1 MRALGEWST
10 TERVSV
16 ADCADLAVAALG
28 ALNCARP
35 NGRFESYIAIMR
47 EFAALPFPCAL
58 PWDADKQTLFF
69 EAASQV
75 TQLIAAAR
83 VWPVLPPDVVTNKMR
98 RVLAGNSIP
107 DPNLDVDADARN
119 ILLEFATACLVRAA
133 GFAVSMTIEREDVR
147 GSLDGFPDLVVE
159 CKRPVSTG
167 SLGTSIKKCCRQFQR
182 RRVEPGAVGMI
193 LIGVDRMFDGVP
205 ERLAEQ
211 FGAWKGAAPGDRR
224 STPTPTI
231 VATPPAM
238 PTFATQTDAST
249 WGDRALEIRVQ
260 LVAVVTWLTCGGH
273 HPPEAPLVGVLA
285 TLPAFLQDEG
295 VPTIPLRMGV
305 VNISPENGAAHSLL
319 RRLLRGP
326 EGHP

>member
-1 MRALGEWST
+1 MERHRCHAAAEARLPQLAKVSGPLTRLQPGLRFAEPTYSIERARSAGQDLRARRPRPTARGLARPAHDPRYDGGQMRALGEWST

-147 GSLDGFPDLVVE
+147 GSL
-159 CKRPVSTG
+159 
-167 SLGTSIKKCCRQFQR
+167 
-182 RRVEPGAVGMI
+182 
-193 LIGVDRMFDGVP
+193 
-205 ERLAEQ
+205 
-211 FGAWKGAAPGDRR
+211 
-224 STPTPTI
+224 
-231 VATPPAM
+231 
-238 PTFATQTDAST
+238 
-249 WGDRALEIRVQ
+249 
-260 LVAVVTWLTCGGH
+260 
-273 HPPEAPLVGVLA
+273 
-285 TLPAFLQDEG
+285 
-295 VPTIPLRMGV
+295 
-305 VNISPENGAAHSLL
+305 
-319 RRLLRGP
+319 
-326 EGHP
+326 